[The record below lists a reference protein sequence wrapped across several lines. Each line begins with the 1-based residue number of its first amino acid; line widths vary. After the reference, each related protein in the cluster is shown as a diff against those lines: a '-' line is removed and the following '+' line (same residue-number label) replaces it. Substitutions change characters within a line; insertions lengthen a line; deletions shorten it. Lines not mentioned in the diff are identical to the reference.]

1 MTQADKATLFQNLHL
16 KGDPIVLY
24 NIWDAGTARAV
35 VKAGAKAVATGS
47 ASVAGAQG
55 YPDGQD
61 LPLEL
66 LLTIAS
72 RIAAS
77 VDVPFTVDFEGGYAV
92 KPEGVAANVT
102 KVIEAGAIG
111 INFED
116 QIVGGKGLHDIATQ
130 CDRIRAIRRAADA
143 AGIPLVI
150 NARTDLF
157 LKERDTEK
165 QGAFIAEAKE
175 RGAAYEEAGA
185 SCFFVPGLL
194 DGGFIADMCE
204 TVSLP
209 VNVMKIPGALP
220 LKELAALGVAR
231 ISYGPV
237 PYFTAMATMTDIA
250 KDLS

>member
-1 MTQADKATLFQNLHL
+1 MTQADKATLFQNLHV

-102 KVIEAGAIG
+102 KVIEAGAIEEKER
-111 INFED
+111 I
-116 QIVGGKGLHDIATQ
+116 IVGG
-130 CDRIRAIRRAADA
+130 
-143 AGIPLVI
+143 V
-150 NARTDLF
+150 
-157 LKERDTEK
+157 
-165 QGAFIAEAKE
+165 GAF
-175 RGAAYEEAGA
+175 Y
-185 SCFFVPGLL
+185 
-194 DGGFIADMCE
+194 
-204 TVSLP
+204 
-209 VNVMKIPGALP
+209 
-220 LKELAALGVAR
+220 
-231 ISYGPV
+231 
-237 PYFTAMATMTDIA
+237 PYFI
-250 KDLS
+250 L